1 MPSAR
6 WIHSPARDVA
16 VAFCWVPFAVAA
28 HQATGDRQA
37 TATVLTATFALS
49 FAHQPLTLPIVYGDP
64 AERAARRRLYAWCP
78 IVFLAA
84 AVGGLALSVAAV
96 SIVAGLWNV
105 EHTLMQRFGLTR
117 IYGRKAG
124 ETDPAGARQEK
135 LLLISWLVLAA
146 TWVAAAAG
154 TEARVR
160 SLPLGEV
167 NKAGLGILADLRTV
181 AQWLVPVVGLATV
194 WLTAQWARAEV
205 QRWRDGGGNPAK
217 LLYLGATAAL
227 IGLMFVDPVA
237 GFVGYVGAHAVE
249 YFVIVHTSL
258 GNRWAEEGSGGP
270 MGSLMRSPG
279 GRRRFLA
286 AYAAAMAV
294 LIVGLREIGNP
305 RLYLVTILTLG
316 GLHVLYDGFVW
327 KLRRPQ
333 VAAGL
338 VTAASTPGAPVA
350 AAQPR

>member
-1 MPSAR
+1 MTRAR
-6 WIHSPARDVA
+6 WIHAPLPDLAL
-16 VAFCWVPFAVAA
+16 AFCWVPFAVAA
-28 HQATGDRQA
+28 HQAAGDRQA
-37 TATVLTATFALS
+37 IATVLTATFALS

-64 AERAARRRLYAWCP
+64 QERATRRRLYAWCP
-78 IVFLAA
+78 IVFLTA
-84 AVGGLALSVAAV
+84 AVGGLWLSVAAV

-105 EHTLMQRFGLTR
+105 EHTLMQRFGITR

-124 ETDPAGARQEK
+124 EIDPAGARQEK
-135 LLLISWLVLAA
+135 LLLISWLALAA
-146 TWVAAAAG
+146 TAAAAADG
-154 TEARVR
+154 TERAVR
-160 SLPLGEV
+160 RLPLGEV
-167 NKAGLGILADLRTV
+167 NQAGLGILADLRSVARWTLPLVVLAAAALTV
-181 AQWLVPVVGLATV
+181 RWT
-194 WLTAQWARAEV
+194 RAEAR
-205 QRWRDGGGNPAK
+205 RWRAGGGNPAK
-217 LLYLGATAAL
+217 VLYLGATAAL
-227 IGLMFVDPVA
+227 IGLMLVDPVA

-258 GNRWAEEGSGGP
+258 GNRWTADGSGGP

-286 AYAAAMAV
+286 GYAASMVV
-294 LIVGLREIGNP
+294 LIVGLRAIGNP

-338 VTAASTPGAPVA
+338 VSATA
-350 AAQPR
+350 